1 MKSIKMNRLLLKF
14 FLITLICNVIVNKVS
29 AAVVFTEIEV
39 PIESQDLSIKIIPS
53 KGNSL
58 IIWVAPGFGTHQRA
72 MDTSV
77 KLSNYGVEIWHVDL
91 SESLFLPKSTTT
103 MRQLEGKY
111 LAGLVEYAHK
121 KTKKNIILLTRSY
134 GAIPVLRAMRIWQIK
149 NKNIKPN
156 DFYLQG
162 AILFSPELY
171 SKVPELGLEPEFV
184 NIVDATNMPLMIY
197 QGEKRSNRWQVKKL
211 LKRLEASESQVYFN
225 LLKGVN
231 GVFYSKDNKPET
243 LSQLERMP
251 KKLKSTI
258 RLLEKTE
265 KPKVAAALKSKT
277 LKKSQPLDVKLKPFK
292 GKPIPY
298 PLDLIDVRGIRHKKD
313 SYKGKVTVVN
323 FWATWCPPCVEEIPS
338 LNHLRE
344 LMKDEKFELISVN
357 YGEDKQTVQGFMQK
371 VHVDF
376 PVLLD
381 PDGKQSAKWN
391 VLVFPSTFVIGPN
404 GKIQYGINAA
414 IHWDNEA
421 IVKKLKSLVK

>member
-1 MKSIKMNRLLLKF
+1 MYKHLLKYF
-14 FLITLICNVIVNKVS
+14 FIIIFFNVMFGTAS
-29 AAVVFTEIEV
+29 ATAVFAEIEV
-39 PIESQDLSIKIIPS
+39 PIDSQDLSVKIINPNS
-53 KGNSL
+53 KGKHL
-58 IIWVAPGFGTHQRA
+58 IIWVAPGFGTHKRA

-77 KLSNYGVEIWHVDL
+77 RLSNNGVEIWHVDL
-91 SESLFLPKSTTT
+91 AESLFLPKSTTT
-103 MRQLEGKY
+103 MRQLDGKY

-121 KTKKNIILLTRSY
+121 KTKKKITLLTRSY
-134 GAIPVLRAMRIWQIK
+134 GAIPVLRAMRKWQIK
-149 NKNIKPN
+149 NKKIKPA

-171 SKVPELGLEPEFV
+171 SKVPELGLDPEFV

-211 LKRLEASESQVYFN
+211 LKKLEANESQVYFN

-243 LSQLERMP
+243 LSQFERMP
-251 KKLKSTI
+251 KKIKSTI

-265 KPKVAAALKSKT
+265 KPKVAAALKIKT

-292 GKPIPY
+292 GKPTPS
-298 PLDLIDVRGIRHKKD
+298 PLDLIDVRGVRHKKD
-313 SYKGKVTVVN
+313 HYKGKVTVVN

-344 LMKDEKFELISVN
+344 LMKDENFELISVN
-357 YGEDKQTVQGFMQK
+357 YGEDKQTVQDFMQK

-414 IHWDNEA
+414 IHWDNET
-421 IVKKLKSLVK
+421 IVKKLKSLNK

>member
-1 MKSIKMNRLLLKF
+1 MLLKYF
-14 FLITLICNVIVNKVS
+14 FIFIFFNVMVGIAS
-29 AAVVFTEIEV
+29 AAAVFKEIEV
-39 PIESQDLSIKIIPS
+39 PIELQDLSVKIINPNS

-58 IIWVAPGFGTHQRA
+58 IIWVAPGFGTHKRA
-72 MDTSV
+72 MDTSI
-77 KLSNYGVEIWHVDL
+77 KLSNDGVEIWHVDL
-91 SESLFLPKSTTT
+91 AESLFLPKSTTT
-103 MRQLEGKY
+103 MRQLDGKY

-134 GAIPVLRAMRIWQIK
+134 GAIPVLRAMRKWQIK
-149 NKNIKPN
+149 NKKIKPN
-156 DFYLQG
+156 NFYLQG

-184 NIVDATNMPLMIY
+184 NIVDATNMPVMIY

-211 LKRLEASESQVYFN
+211 LKKLGSNESQVYFN

-251 KKLKSTI
+251 KKIKSTI

-265 KPKVAAALKSKT
+265 KPRVAAGLKIKT
-277 LKKSQPLDVKLKPFK
+277 FKKSQPLDVKLKPFK
-292 GKPIPY
+292 GKPLPY
-298 PLDLIDVRGIRHKKD
+298 PLDLIDVRGVRHKKD
-313 SYKGKVTVVN
+313 HYNGKVTVVN

-357 YGEDKQTVQGFMQK
+357 YGEDKQTVQEFMQK

-414 IHWDNEA
+414 IHWDNA
-421 IVKKLKSLVK
+421 SIVKKLKELLK

>member
-1 MKSIKMNRLLLKF
+1 MLLKYF
-14 FLITLICNVIVNKVS
+14 FISIFFNVMVGTAS
-29 AAVVFTEIEV
+29 AAAVFKEIEV
-39 PIESQDLSIKIIPS
+39 PIESQDLSVKIINPNS

-58 IIWVAPGFGTHQRA
+58 IIWVAPGFGTHKRA

-77 KLSNYGVEIWHVDL
+77 KLSNNGVEIWHVDL
-91 SESLFLPKSTTT
+91 AESLFLPKSTTT
-103 MRQLEGKY
+103 MRHLDGKY

-121 KTKKNIILLTRSY
+121 KTKKKITLLTRSY
-134 GAIPVLRAMRIWQIK
+134 GAIPVLRAMRKWQIK
-149 NKNIKPN
+149 NKKIKPAN
-156 DFYLQG
+156 FYLQG

-184 NIVDATNMPLMIY
+184 NIVDATNMPVMIY

-211 LKRLEASESQVYFN
+211 LERLEINESQVYFN

-231 GVFYSKDNKPET
+231 GVFYGKDNKPAT
-243 LSQLERMP
+243 LMQLERMP
-251 KKLKSTI
+251 KKIKSTI

-265 KPKVAAALKSKT
+265 KPKVAAALKVKT
-277 LKKSQPLDVKLKPFK
+277 LKKSQPLDVKLKRFK
-292 GKPIPY
+292 GKPTPY
-298 PLDLIDVRGIRHKKD
+298 SLDLIDVFGVRHKED
-313 SYKGKVTVVN
+313 HYKGKVTVVN

-344 LMKDEKFELISVN
+344 LMKNEKFELISVN
-357 YGEDKQTVQGFMQK
+357 YGEDKQTVQDFMKK
-371 VHVDF
+371 VNVDF

-414 IHWDNEA
+414 IHWDNES
-421 IVKKLKSLVK
+421 IVKKLKSLNK

>member
-1 MKSIKMNRLLLKF
+1 MYKVRLKYF
-14 FLITLICNVIVNKVS
+14 FLILLFNALVGTTS

-39 PIESQDLSIKIIPS
+39 PIESQDLSVKIINPNS
-53 KGNSL
+53 KGSRL
-58 IIWVAPGFGTHQRA
+58 VIWVAPGFGTHKRA

-77 KLSNYGVEIWHVDL
+77 KLANNGVEIWHVDL
-91 SESLFLPKSTTT
+91 AESLFLPKSTTT
-103 MRQLEGKY
+103 MRELDGKY

-121 KTKKNIILLTRSY
+121 KTKKKITLLTRSY
-134 GAIPVLRAMRIWQIK
+134 GAIPDLRAMRKWQLKIK
-149 NKNIKPN
+149 KTKPN
-156 DFYLQG
+156 NFYLQG

-197 QGEKRSNRWQVKKL
+197 QGEKRNNRWQVKKL
-211 LKRLEASESQVYFN
+211 LKRLEANESQVYFN

-231 GVFYSKDNKPET
+231 GIFYSKDNRPST
-243 LSQLERMP
+243 LRQLEGMP
-251 KKLKSTI
+251 KKIKSTI

-265 KPKVAAALKSKT
+265 KPKVAAALKIKT
-277 LKKSQPLDVKLKPFK
+277 LKKSQPLDVKLKSFK
-292 GKPIPY
+292 GTPTPH
-298 PLDLIDVRGIRHKKD
+298 PLDLVDVRGVRHKKD

-357 YGEDKQTVQGFMQK
+357 YGEDKQTVQEFMQK

-414 IHWDNEA
+414 IHWDNPS
-421 IVKKLKSLVK
+421 IVKKLKELLK

>member
-1 MKSIKMNRLLLKF
+1 MNKLLQKF
-14 FLITLICNVIVNKVS
+14 FLTALLCNVIVSSAS
-29 AAVVFTEIEV
+29 AAAVFTEIEV
-39 PIESQDLSIKIIPS
+39 PVESQDLSVKIINS
-53 KGNSL
+53 NGKGNSL
-58 IIWVAPGFGTHQRA
+58 IIWVAPGFGTHKRA
-72 MDTSV
+72 MDTSI
-77 KLSNYGVEIWHVDL
+77 KLSNNGVEIWHVDL
-91 SESLFLPKSTTT
+91 AESLFLPKSTTT
-103 MRQLEGKY
+103 MRQLDGKY
-111 LAGLVEYAHK
+111 LAGLVDYAHK
-121 KTKKNIILLTRSY
+121 KTKKKITLLTRSY
-134 GAIPVLRAMRIWQIK
+134 GAIPVLRAMRKWQLK
-149 NKNIKPN
+149 NKKLKTA

-197 QGEKRSNRWQVKKL
+197 QGEKRNNRWQVKNL
-211 LKRLEASESQVYFN
+211 LKRLEANESQVYFN

-258 RLLEKTE
+258 KLLEKTE
-265 KPKVAAALKSKT
+265 KPKVAAILKVKT

-292 GKPIPY
+292 GKPTPY
-298 PLDLIDVRGIRHKKD
+298 PLDLIDVRGVRHKKD
-313 SYKGKVTVVN
+313 HYKGKVTVVN

-344 LMKDEKFELISVN
+344 LMKSENFELISVN
-357 YGEDKQTVQGFMQK
+357 YGEEKKTVQKFMQK
-371 VHVDF
+371 VNVDF

-414 IHWDNEA
+414 IHWDDES
-421 IVKKLKSLVK
+421 IVKKLKELLK

>member
-1 MKSIKMNRLLLKF
+1 MYKRSLKLF
-14 FLITLICNVIVNKVS
+14 YAILFLYMMIGTAS

-39 PIESQDLSIKIIPS
+39 PIESQDLSVKIINSNS

-58 IIWVAPGFGTHQRA
+58 IIWVAPGFGTHKRA
-72 MDTSV
+72 MDTSI
-77 KLSNYGVEIWHVDL
+77 KLSNDGVEIWHVDL
-91 SESLFLPKSTTT
+91 AESLFLPKSTTT
-103 MRQLEGKY
+103 MRQLDGKY

-121 KTKKNIILLTRSY
+121 KTKKKITLLTRSY
-134 GAIPVLRAMRIWQIK
+134 GAIPVLRAMRIWQVK
-149 NKNIKPN
+149 NKKIKPA

-197 QGEKRSNRWQVKKL
+197 QGEKRNNRWQVKKL
-211 LKRLEASESQVYFN
+211 LKRLEANEAQVYFN

-231 GVFYSKDNKPET
+231 GIFYSKDNKLST
-243 LSQLERMP
+243 LRQLERMP
-251 KKLKSTI
+251 KKIKSTI
-258 RLLEKTE
+258 RLLKKTE
-265 KPKVAAALKSKT
+265 KPKIAAALKVKT
-277 LKKSQPLDVKLKPFK
+277 LKKSQPLDVKLKSFK
-292 GKPIPY
+292 GKPTPY
-298 PLDLIDVRGIRHKKD
+298 PLDLVDVRGVRHKKD
-313 SYKGKVTVVN
+313 HYKGKVTVVN

-344 LMKDEKFELISVN
+344 LMKNEKFELISVN
-357 YGEDKQTVQGFMQK
+357 YGEDKQTVQEFMQK

-414 IHWDNEA
+414 IHWDNES
-421 IVKKLKSLVK
+421 IVKKLKELLK